1 MSAADRE
8 LIAELEARVAA
19 RREAGDYR
27 LDWLSYDVVPEDPPT
42 PLDRFLR
49 VPRAEVRTD
58 LATAGTRG
66 GMRGAARERVTGWLR
81 PVLEDWD
88 ARQGEA
94 DARLRE
100 GLAWLLIAFER
111 EQAQREETDE
121 EILRGREEL
130 AEDMRRLALS
140 RLAAGDL
147 RITALEE
154 TLADLARRTADL
166 ERAHR
171 SARLSAAAGPPP
183 GAPGGGPAAQGP
195 APPRRNGTTPSSRT
209 ASAGPEDVI
218 RERQRRHARRFGGRE
233 RVVDLGCGRG
243 EILELLSEYR
253 IGAEGVDADAE
264 MVAHVRAKG
273 LAATHADLFAF
284 LGGLAPGAIDGAL
297 ASHVIEHLAF
307 PDQLRLIR
315 LAARA
320 LAPGGLLLME
330 TPNPT
335 SLLAGAM
342 NFRRDPTHV
351 APVHPETLAFLL
363 SREGFA
369 DVEVE
374 YLSPVPRR
382 APAGAPPGGDRRAG
396 PGGRGGQRRP
406 GAPRRAGLRAPGL
419 RGDRGEV
426 RDEASRPRLHHHA
439 GPP

>member
-1 MSAADRE
+1 MSASDRE

-27 LDWLSYDVVPEDPPT
+27 LDWLSYDLVPEDPPT
-42 PLDRFLR
+42 PLDHFLR

-130 AEDMRRLALS
+130 AEDMRRLAAS
-140 RLAAGDL
+140 RLAASDL
-147 RITALEE
+147 RVAALEE
-154 TLADLARRTADL
+154 TVAELARRTADL

-171 SARLSAAAGPPP
+171 SARLSAAT
-183 GAPGGGPAAQGP
+183 GPAAGAAAAVPGAAGP
-195 APPRRNGTTPSSRT
+195 TAPPEWDYAVFEDRFR
-209 ASAGPEDVI
+209 GPEDVI

-243 EILELLSEYR
+243 EILELLREYR
-253 IGAEGVDADAE
+253 IGAEGVDTDAE

-273 LAATHADLFAF
+273 LTATHADLFAF
-284 LGGLAPGAIDGAL
+284 LGALAPGAIDGAL

-320 LAPGGLLLME
+320 LAPGGLLLIE

-342 NFRRDPTHV
+342 NFRRDPTHI
-351 APVHPETLAFLL
+351 APVHPDTLAFLL

-374 YLSPVPRR
+374 YLSPVPAEHRL
-382 APAGAPPGGDRRAG
+382 APLPAETGDL
-396 PGGRGGQRRP
+396 GRVVEGVNAALERLD
-406 GAPRRAGLRAPGL
+406 GLVFGHQDFAVTG
-419 RGDRGEV
+419 V
-426 RDEASRPRLHHHA
+426 RS
-439 GPP
+439 G